1 MAKVVVKIENVSKI
15 YKLGQIGT
23 GTISHDLNKFFAKL
37 IGKEDPSSIV
47 GSNLKSNS
55 PKNRYVKVLDNLNFE
70 VEKGQVLGIIGKNGA
85 GKSTLLKL
93 ISEITKPSS
102 GRIMYK
108 GKIASLLEVGTGM
121 HQEMTARENIYLNGS
136 ILGMKKIEI
145 DRRFDD
151 IIDFSGC
158 SLFVDTP
165 VKRFSS
171 GMRVRL
177 GFAVAAFLN
186 PDILIVD
193 EVLAVGDYEFQKNA
207 VGKIKDVS
215 QNEGRTVLFVSHN
228 MGSIKNICNAGLVLD
243 SGQISFL
250 SNDISEVITHYQEK
264 SITNNS
270 EYSFSKRSGLGNIML
285 ESLTLFN
292 SLGKETKQFTTSD
305 TIKFVLNLK
314 NKMTK
319 KVNIQ
324 IAIRL
329 KGLDQSFDAMLA
341 NEYLDINITLNQ
353 GSNSVVC
360 NLHNLPFSNSRFLVN
375 VLIKKNQVIEDFVQ
389 NISYFEVIGGFFQ
402 KESYLYPNNYK
413 GIYLEHDWIIM

>member
-1 MAKVVVKIENVSKI
+1 MAKVVVKIENVSKV

-23 GTISHDLNKFFAKL
+23 GTISHDLNKFIAKL
-37 IGKEDPSSIV
+37 IGKEDPTSIV

-55 PKNRYVKVLDNLNFE
+55 TKNRYVKVLDNIDFE

-207 VGKIKDVS
+207 VGKIKEVS

-228 MGSIKNICNAGLVLD
+228 LGSIKNICNVGLVLD
-243 SGQISFL
+243 SGKITYHSKDISSVISNYQENTISQIRKNSFL
-250 SNDISEVITHYQEK
+250 
-264 SITNNS
+264 
-270 EYSFSKRSGLGNIML
+270 KRSGLGNVML

-292 SLGKETKQFTTSD
+292 SLGIETQQFNFGHNQICSQFKE
-305 TIKFVLNLK
+305 
-314 NKMTK
+314 
-319 KVNIQ
+319 
-324 IAIRL
+324 
-329 KGLDQSFDAMLA
+329 
-341 NEYLDINITLNQ
+341 
-353 GSNSVVC
+353 
-360 NLHNLPFSNSRFLVN
+360 
-375 VLIKKNQVIEDFVQ
+375 
-389 NISYFEVIGGFFQ
+389 
-402 KESYLYPNNYK
+402 
-413 GIYLEHDWIIM
+413 

>member
-1 MAKVVVKIENVSKI
+1 MGKVVVKIENVSKI

-37 IGKEDPSSIV
+37 IGKEDPTSIV

-55 PKNRYVKVLDNLNFE
+55 PKNRYVKVLDDINFE

-145 DRRFDD
+145 DKRFDD

-207 VGKIKDVS
+207 VGKIKEVS

-243 SGQISFL
+243 SGKITFHSKDISSVISSYQENTILKIRKNSFL
-250 SNDISEVITHYQEK
+250 
-264 SITNNS
+264 
-270 EYSFSKRSGLGNIML
+270 KRSGLGNVKLIDFQILNQLL
-285 ESLTLFN
+285 EKTNKFSSGQTINFKLKIK
-292 SLGKETKQFTTSD
+292 SSFTD
-305 TIKFVLNLK
+305 V
-314 NKMTK
+314 K
-319 KVNIQ
+319 KTQ
-324 IAIRL
+324 IAIGIRSIDDRFNSMV
-329 KGLDQSFDAMLA
+329 G
-341 NEYLDINITLNQ
+341 NEYLDKEILIQNGMNLINC
-353 GSNSVVC
+353 SVK
-360 NLHNLPFSNSRFLVN
+360 NIPFSSSQFIVN
-375 VLIKKNQVIEDFVQ
+375 VIIKINQITEDWVRDLT
-389 NISYFEVIGGFFQ
+389 SFEIIGGGYKFQ
-402 KESYLYPNNYK
+402 SYTYPESYK
-413 GIYLEHDWIIM
+413 GVYLDHEWSH